1 MAKSRT
7 KTEDS
12 DDKKTGTSKGGS
24 SKAGTGTGKTGA
36 GKAETAKTGK
46 TGSSKTGSSKAGTS
60 KAETAKTGSA
70 KTAKGAK
77 AAKSGGSDSSA
88 ATKSSAGKAGGSKSA
103 GATQKGATQKGAT
116 QKGASPAKRDRR
128 EELVAELNELIAN
141 LDEHML
147 AILKQQAEIITYSQ
161 KRTEVIRK
169 VSEFQTAIAKGQL
182 PEEGYDPNA
191 AWVEQTEAGFFMI
204 CVGRDRIF
212 FNRDEL
218 RELTRICW
226 GASDDSQAA
235 SRMFRWFERERR
247 DFLND
252 TGIGRPNSAALRN
265 LYSHIISNYK
275 VKE

>member
-24 SKAGTGTGKTGA
+24 SKAGTGTGKTSA

-103 GATQKGATQKGAT
+103 GATQKGAT

>member
-12 DDKKTGTSKGGS
+12 ENKKTGTSKTSSSKGGS
-24 SKAGTGTGKTGA
+24 SKA
-36 GKAETAKTGK
+36 
-46 TGSSKTGSSKAGTS
+46 GSSKTGSSKA
-60 KAETAKTGSA
+60 ETAKTGGA

-77 AAKSGGSDSSA
+77 GAKSGGSDSSA
-88 ATKSSAGKAGGSKSA
+88 ATKSSAGKADGTKTA
-103 GATQKGATQKGAT
+103 GATQKGV
-116 QKGASPAKRDRR
+116 SPAKQNRR

-212 FNRDEL
+212 FNREEL
-218 RELTRICW
+218 RELARICW